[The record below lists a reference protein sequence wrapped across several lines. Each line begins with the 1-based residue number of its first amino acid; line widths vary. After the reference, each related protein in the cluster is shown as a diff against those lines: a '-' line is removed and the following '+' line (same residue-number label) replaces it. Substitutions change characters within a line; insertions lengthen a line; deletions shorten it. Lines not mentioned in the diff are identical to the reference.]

1 MLELLRYRPCSVRRI
16 IPSSSV
22 SYRSISV
29 IRCSLHL
36 NLLLLRT
43 RLLLFKNESTPHRH
57 MILFYRFHF
66 INRQCG
72 ACIDIPGCRFDL
84 DSMLCMKEDDG
95 ESSESTQWAL
105 DSSSCPELDDCGYT
119 SCSTCAQHGCT
130 WCDSLNRCMDE
141 SDTVFAHDCQ
151 GVMVRSEENCPDPFT
166 SLTLVDGNLV
176 VSGDVDLGGGALHV
190 SDSSKGSHSLILDGG
205 RFDVKSSGYV
215 AISAA
220 NTDSPNVSASGILL
234 QSGSSTSSAGGS
246 GGDFFAFAGDG
257 AGGECIHRLN
267 C

>member
-1 MLELLRYRPCSVRRI
+1 MRRI

-29 IRCSLHL
+29 IRYCSLHL

-43 RLLLFKNESTPHRH
+43 RLLLFENESTPHRH
-57 MILFYRFHF
+57 MILFYRLHF

-72 ACIDIPGCRFDL
+72 ACIDIPGCRFYI

-151 GVMVRSEENCPDPFT
+151 GIMVRSEENCPDPFT

-257 AGGECIHRLN
+257 AGGECCHSFFFT

>member
-1 MLELLRYRPCSVRRI
+1 MFPFIVCI
-16 IPSSSV
+16 
-22 SYRSISV
+22 
-29 IRCSLHL
+29 L
-36 NLLLLRT
+36 N
-43 RLLLFKNESTPHRH
+43 
-57 MILFYRFHF
+57 
-66 INRQCG
+66 NRQCG

-95 ESSESTQWAL
+95 DSTESESTQWAL

-119 SCSTCAQHGCT
+119 LCSTCAQYGCT

-141 SDTVFAHDCQ
+141 SDTVFDAHETCQ
-151 GVMVRSEENCPDPFT
+151 GIMVQSEENCPFPFT

-176 VSGDVDLGGGALHV
+176 VTGDADLGDGALRV
-190 SDSSKGSHSLILDGG
+190 SDSSVQLNSG
-205 RFDVKSSGYV
+205 GYV

-220 NTDSPNVSASGILL
+220 NTDSPNVSASEILL

-257 AGGECIHRLN
+257 AGGKCTSYPSSAH
-267 C
+267 CTSYPSTAHC